1 MITKEQLGASMTRDC
16 DIIVH
21 LSTKVTPDSL
31 AYRPAPNQ
39 RSMLEL
45 LRYLSYCASG
55 GIRSLVAADWS
66 IYDACERDS
75 RSLALADFPAAMSR
89 QKGEIAAFFDSVTED
104 ALATTQT
111 KAPGGGTVVLGPYIF
126 NGPAKWLVAYK
137 MQLFLY
143 AKANGA
149 PEIGTANLWGG
160 IDRPPRPKETT

>member
-1 MITKEQLGASMTRDC
+1 MITKEQLAASMIREC

-21 LSTKVTPDSL
+21 LAGKVAPDSL
-31 AYRPAPNQ
+31 EYRPGPNQ

-66 IYDACERDS
+66 IYSECERAS
-75 RSLALADFPAAMSR
+75 RTMSLADFPDAMAQ
-89 QKGEIAAFFDSVTED
+89 QKSEIAAFFEATSED

-111 KAPGGGTVVLGPYIF
+111 KAPGGGIVMLGPYIF
-126 NGPAKWLVAYK
+126 NGPFKWLVAYK

-143 AKANGA
+143 AKINGA
-149 PEIGTANLWGG
+149 PEIGTSNLWGG
-160 IDRPPRPKETT
+160 ADRAPRPAETT